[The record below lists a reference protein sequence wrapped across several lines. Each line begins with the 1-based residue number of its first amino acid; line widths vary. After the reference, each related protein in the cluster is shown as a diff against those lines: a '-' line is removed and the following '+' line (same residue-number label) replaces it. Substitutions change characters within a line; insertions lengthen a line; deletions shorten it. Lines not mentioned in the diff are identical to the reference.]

1 MNIKIEESKDINQQE
16 VITLYRANQW
26 SSADKPD
33 ELFNALKN
41 SHTLVTARDNGR
53 LIGLANAISDGYL
66 MVYYPHM
73 LVLPQYQGQGVGH
86 LIMAKMQEKYRDFHM
101 QMLTADGKAIDFYE
115 KVGFE
120 KAGKTQPMWIYKGDE
135 H

>member
-1 MNIKIEESKDINQQE
+1 
-16 VITLYRANQW
+16 
-26 SSADKPD
+26 
-33 ELFNALKN
+33 
-41 SHTLVTARDNGR
+41 LVTARDDGR

-73 LVLPQYQGQGVGH
+73 LVMPQYQGQGVGH
-86 LIMAKMQEKYRDFHM
+86 KIMAKMQEKYRDFHM
-101 QMLTADGKAIDFYE
+101 QMLTADGKAIYFYE